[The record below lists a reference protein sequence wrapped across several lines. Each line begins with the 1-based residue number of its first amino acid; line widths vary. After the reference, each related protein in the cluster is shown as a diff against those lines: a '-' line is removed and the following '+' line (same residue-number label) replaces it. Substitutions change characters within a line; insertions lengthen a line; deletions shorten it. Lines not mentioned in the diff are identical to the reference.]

1 MITKEEGRQTALS
14 RKLVPCQ
21 RRLKGESTMLQ
32 IQLSECK
39 ERMLELEKALE
50 DPGQE
55 NRAREL
61 EGNDPSPVE
70 LIQKI
75 EQLEVGL
82 AEREELL
89 LEKDLVFEQVT
100 RISQRIRAKA
110 ENGKQDTLQLA
121 KKVNELQGRIKE
133 STRRMMAVVSE
144 LSMRQASAM
153 TLQQELKERELFLD
167 TCHRRLD
174 QGLPP
179 LKTWSRSGNTSSG
192 MSSAGRP
199 TSRRKTG
206 SVTSMT
212 LYHRTLN

>member
-1 MITKEEGRQTALS
+1 MIVRSSWSLTQE
-14 RKLVPCQ
+14 
-21 RRLKGESTMLQ
+21 
-32 IQLSECK
+32 LSECK

-100 RISQRIRAKA
+100 RLSQRIRAKA

-121 KKVNELQGRIKE
+121 KKQTDSLSPQLPAGPSPVF
-133 STRRMMAVVSE
+133 RME
-144 LSMRQASAM
+144 YHLPHRPRLLLSQ
-153 TLQQELKERELFLD
+153 
-167 TCHRRLD
+167 
-174 QGLPP
+174 
-179 LKTWSRSGNTSSG
+179 
-192 MSSAGRP
+192 
-199 TSRRKTG
+199 
-206 SVTSMT
+206 
-212 LYHRTLN
+212 